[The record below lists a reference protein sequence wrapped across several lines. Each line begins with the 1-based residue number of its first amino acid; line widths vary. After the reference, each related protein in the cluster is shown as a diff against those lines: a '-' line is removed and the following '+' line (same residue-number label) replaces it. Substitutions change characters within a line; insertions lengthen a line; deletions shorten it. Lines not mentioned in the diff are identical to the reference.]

1 MPGVWYEPQPHPRQ
15 GLTQQ
20 PRAPIQGRSSAAVPD
35 VSTPQARALV
45 SRAAAVRRNNPTL
58 SSYSGVDNGCGTTS
72 RPETGAVSSSRP
84 DATSQPPLE
93 HPQLVRYAPV
103 IQRSPDEVQ
112 VGVHPDSALVFRGAG
127 FGELL
132 ALLDGTQRTG
142 AVQRAAGAA
151 GLRTPQLTC
160 ALDALYAAGL
170 LTDRSAAP
178 YRDALAQMRLRL
190 VGAGPVG
197 HQIARLLVASGVG
210 TLYVYDNDP
219 PDLALYPSAG
229 VLPSQAEALRSAFA
243 EADTTVGTLTHWSKP
258 DAAPMDLTVLACD
271 CPEPDRAIT
280 DHLLRIDQPHLVVRS
295 WGNGVSVGPLV
306 LAGRTSCLR
315 CADLAR
321 SDADP
326 CWPVVLTQL
335 SRLRIESP
343 APLIAWAASI
353 AVAQALAFLYGEL
366 PESAGAT
373 LELSWPDFVTRLRRW
388 AAHPRCGCSWLS
400 QTE

>member
-1 MPGVWYEPQPHPRQ
+1 MCLRPSP
-15 GLTQQ
+15 
-20 PRAPIQGRSSAAVPD
+20 
-35 VSTPQARALV
+35 RALV
-45 SRAAAVRRNNPTL
+45 SRAATVRSNEPTL
-58 SSYSGVDNGCGTTS
+58 GSYSAVDSACGITS
-72 RPETGAVSSSRP
+72 RPETGAVSSSRSR
-84 DATSQPPLE
+84 ATSQPPLE

-127 FGELL
+127 FGGLL
-132 ALLDGTQRTG
+132 ALLDGTQRTS
-142 AVQRAAGAA
+142 AIQRAAGAA
-151 GLRTPQLTC
+151 GLRTPQLTW

-178 YRDALAQMRLRL
+178 YRDALAQVRLRL
-190 VGAGPVG
+190 IGAGPVG

-210 TLYVYDNDP
+210 TLYVYDNEP

-243 EADTTVGTLTHWSKP
+243 EADTTIGTLTHWSKP
-258 DAAPMDLTVLACD
+258 DAAPLDLTVVACD
-271 CPEPDRAIT
+271 RPEPDRAIT

-326 CWPVVLTQL
+326 RWTVVLTQL

-373 LELSWPDFVTRLRRW
+373 LELSWPNFVTRLRRW